1 MSQKWVSTNGMAN
14 LCFPNKW
21 FHWLSDPST
30 APASRSDGDEL
41 KTIMTVGV
49 YPDPSNSNQKFGGPS
64 CTRLHHF
71 TSRFRIPVT
80 SMLPQLWFS
89 VHSTSGRLTKPFTVP
104 SWDAEPSIVP
114 SGWKCRC
121 RSCRGTLE
129 LTILVMNQWWEFSN
143 SCWQI
148 LFPQTPAPKKTSTW
162 LRLKIQKQ
170 SQQIP
175 GFMFQFS
182 LFTSP
187 FSEVYTYIYIYS
199 KYSIYHYIPH
209 FQRVISTSTSTA
221 APPDE
226 SSAFCRCLPGWWRT
240 KRHSAAWR
248 PAWIPSSPASR
259 DAAWSPAARSVAW
272 SPAWQVAI
280 VAVEWKVGGYL
291 VFVGDSYIW
300 WFVWGMNQ
308 PIIIWLWDGMGVCFM
323 AQVKRTGMLAAFRT
337 GIVRKPQGDSLF
349 RSQVEVALGKASCII
364 PSPLGLGII
373 CTPSKWIAFAP
384 MDQGE
389 GSVRRASRLW
399 IWPNR
404 CTYVN
409 ESNRKQPFGT
419 SDWRWG
425 VLFSTMDLPRTK
437 LGCSALAIHH
447 AANLQVSTSSH
458 SKRRTASCR
467 SSHVW

>member
-1 MSQKWVSTNGMAN
+1 MQS
-14 LCFPNKW
+14 P
-21 FHWLSDPST
+21 LSCRRDEN
-30 APASRSDGDEL
+30 ADAVPA
-41 KTIMTVGV
+41 
-49 YPDPSNSNQKFGGPS
+49 GGPWNWPFWWWINGES
-64 CTRLHHF
+64 SPILAGRFYFPKLLHLRKHQHGFVWKYRNNRSKSQGLCSNFPYSHRHF
-71 TSRFRIPVT
+71 QRYI
-80 SMLPQLWFS
+80 
-89 VHSTSGRLTKPFTVP
+89 H
-104 SWDAEPSIVP
+104 
-114 SGWKCRC
+114 
-121 RSCRGTLE
+121 
-129 LTILVMNQWWEFSN
+129 
-143 SCWQI
+143 
-148 LFPQTPAPKKTSTW
+148 
-162 LRLKIQKQ
+162 
-170 SQQIP
+170 
-175 GFMFQFS
+175 
-182 LFTSP
+182 
-187 FSEVYTYIYIYS
+187 IYIYS

-437 LGCSALAIHH
+437 LGCSALAIYH